1 MDNDEN
7 NFTVKDKSKR
17 VADSQQKFVSGRED
31 KQSTEISEK
40 NVTLAVNQSEI
51 RRIQSVNQMIK
62 SYQQQRLAIKTAL
75 DNLDR
80 KPNNKI
86 IFNEDSVTNKSG
98 SSNNKIGCGQK
109 KILFESDDDIDE
121 DDFNF
126 EVKDY
131 AVGASSKI

>member
-75 DNLDR
+75 DNLVR
-80 KPNNKI
+80 
-86 IFNEDSVTNKSG
+86 SLLSG
-98 SSNNKIGCGQK
+98 SFMKPDK
-109 KILFESDDDIDE
+109 
-121 DDFNF
+121 
-126 EVKDY
+126 
-131 AVGASSKI
+131 AR

>member
-131 AVGASSKI
+131 GKHGQQV

>member
-109 KILFESDDDIDE
+109 KNTF
-121 DDFNF
+121 
-126 EVKDY
+126 
-131 AVGASSKI
+131 

>member
-7 NFTVKDKSKR
+7 NFMVKDKSKR

-75 DNLDR
+75 DNLVR
-80 KPNNKI
+80 
-86 IFNEDSVTNKSG
+86 SLLSG
-98 SSNNKIGCGQK
+98 SFMKPDKTLQIQNHDN
-109 KILFESDDDIDE
+109 
-121 DDFNF
+121 
-126 EVKDY
+126 
-131 AVGASSKI
+131 